1 MAASYQCGSCHTC
14 WPYSPKYSKCPECQ
28 RPCMTCS
35 VPRPLTIAQAIDRL
49 RNLAFIRYCA
59 QREQQRTELGH
70 LSPEE
75 LGRQEAA
82 AIIEQ
87 ARQISALPEP

>member
-1 MAASYQCGSCHTC
+1 
-14 WPYSPKYSKCPECQ
+14 
-28 RPCMTCS
+28 MTCS
-35 VPRPLTIAQAIDRL
+35 VPRPLKIAQAIDRL

-75 LGRQEAA
+75 IGRREARE
-82 AIIEQ
+82 IIQ
-87 ARQISALPEP
+87 TAREINSLPEP